1 MNKSTK
7 ELIIYFN
14 NEEDCL
20 LIGLE
25 CQTSSPSGE
34 PIFIKW
40 RHQEGNS
47 MKTNSEDGV
56 LIEYGNDT
64 HSVISLIR
72 DKQITKINVR
82 IHGFYKECLAYCDVY
97 KTSLFNSACKYTCFY
112 FGD

>member
-20 LIGLE
+20 FVGLE
-25 CQTSSPSGE
+25 CQANSPEG
-34 PIFIKW
+34 PFIIW

-47 MKTNSEDGV
+47 TKTNNEDGV

-72 DKQITKINVR
+72 DKQITKINVH
-82 IHGFYKECLAYCDVY
+82 IHGFYKGCLAYCDIY
-97 KTSLFNSACKYTCFY
+97 KTSLFNSAYKYTCFY

>member
-20 LIGLE
+20 LVALE
-25 CQTSSPSGE
+25 CQTSSPEG
-34 PIFIKW
+34 PFHLRW

-47 MKTNSEDGV
+47 MKTSSEDGV
-56 LIEYGNDT
+56 LIEYDDDT
-64 HSVISLIR
+64 HSAISLIK
-72 DKQITKINVR
+72 DKQVTKINVH
-82 IHGFYKECLAYCDVY
+82 IHGFYKGYLACCDIY